1 MVVFALIADGIGK
14 CMESVKSRF
23 TESWNL
29 AHDVLE
35 KATKGLPP
43 QAKPEDGNAFA
54 GLKAGAAALQRS
66 PHMPTLYRLL
76 FFGGAIA
83 ASIYGVMLALA
94 IFVEPGQK
102 DMVIEIPPGQLPVT
116 TAGQ

>member
-1 MVVFALIADGIGK
+1 
-14 CMESVKSRF
+14 
-23 TESWNL
+23 
-29 AHDVLE
+29 
-35 KATKGLPP
+35 
-43 QAKPEDGNAFA
+43 
-54 GLKAGAAALQRS
+54 
-66 PHMPTLYRLL
+66 MPTLYRLL